1 MANIKNKPRK
11 DRKTNDYL
19 KEKCLL
25 KTNKIYQEAW
35 NSGDIVWHMDI
46 VARSNVKEIMNW
58 TRQYFTQLLGCNQKV
73 KWLRIHN
80 DKIIPKEILTKR
92 HFV

>member
-1 MANIKNKPRK
+1 MLEKN
-11 DRKTNDYL
+11 TV
-19 KEKCLL
+19 
-25 KTNKIYQEAW
+25 YQEAW

-46 VARSNVKEIMNW
+46 VAKKNVKQIMEW
-58 TRQYFTQLLGCNQKV
+58 TKQHFTQLLGCNQKV

>member
-1 MANIKNKPRK
+1 ME
-11 DRKTNDYL
+11 L
-19 KEKCLL
+19 WQHCLAHG
-25 KTNKIYQEAW
+25 Y
-35 NSGDIVWHMDI
+35 
-46 VARSNVKEIMNW
+46 RSKKNVKQIMEW
-58 TRQYFTQLLGCNQKV
+58 TKQHFTQLLGCNQKV